1 MPNAKPHATLRDVA
15 ALAGVSTAAVSKFV
29 NRKQRFTGDVEA
41 RIAQAIEQV
50 GYRSNL
56 AARSMVTGR
65 SGAVAALVSG
75 VENPHS
81 AAVIKGISR
90 VAMAEGYDVLFVD
103 LLQSTAPQRELARV
117 MGLQVDGIVLAAQL
131 APQHQVLTD
140 AMLARYGRPFVTLS
154 TAGREANGAAE
165 HKDTGNQA
173 AAAMLTRYLW
183 QLGHRRITYLAC
195 AAFPDD
201 HERLQGAQR
210 ALQSLGATL
219 DVRALAA
226 ATPDA
231 GAQIA
236 SSVLLDPQRPHA
248 IICCTDLVAMG
259 LLSEARTL
267 GVDVP
272 QDVSVAGLD
281 SMPFGS
287 YLRPPLTTVELHSD
301 LLGEWAMQRLLASIA
316 GADAPAPP
324 IQLVPRLLVRG
335 STKAAPRAPAGS

>member
-1 MPNAKPHATLRDVA
+1 
-15 ALAGVSTAAVSKFV
+15 
-29 NRKQRFTGDVEA
+29 
-41 RIAQAIEQV
+41 
-50 GYRSNL
+50 
-56 AARSMVTGR
+56 
-65 SGAVAALVSG
+65 
-75 VENPHS
+75 
-81 AAVIKGISR
+81 
-90 VAMAEGYDVLFVD
+90 
-103 LLQSTAPQRELARV
+103 
-117 MGLQVDGIVLAAQL
+117 
-131 APQHQVLTD
+131 
-140 AMLARYGRPFVTLS
+140 
-154 TAGREANGAAE
+154 AGREANGAAE

-335 STKAAPRAPAGS
+335 STKAAPRAPAGP

>member
-1 MPNAKPHATLRDVA
+1 MSNAKRTATLRDVA

-29 NRKQRFTGDVEA
+29 NRKQRFTEDVEA

-50 GYRSNL
+50 GYQSNL

-65 SGAVAALVSG
+65 SGAIAALVSG

-90 VAMAEGYDVLFVD
+90 VAMAGGYDVLFVD
-103 LLQSTAPQRELARV
+103 LLQSTAPERELARV

-131 APQHQVLTD
+131 APQHKLLTD
-140 AMLARYGRPFVTLS
+140 TMLARYGRPFVTLS
-154 TAGREANGAAE
+154 PTGREANAAE
-165 HKDTGNQA
+165 YKDTGNHA

-201 HERLQGAQR
+201 HERLQGAR
-210 ALQSLGATL
+210 EAVESFGATL
-219 DVRALAA
+219 GVRALAT

-259 LLSEARTL
+259 LLSEARAL
-267 GVDVP
+267 GVNVP

-281 SMPFGS
+281 SMPFGN
-287 YLRPPLTTVELHSD
+287 YLRPSLTTVELHGD
-301 LLGEWAMQRLLASIA
+301 LLGEWAMSRLLASIA
-316 GADAPAPP
+316 GAAAPPPP

-335 STKAAPRAPAGS
+335 STTAAPRVPAGS